1 MTKKTHSNCP
11 VYYALDFIGDK
22 WSLIILR
29 DIMLEEKKFFLDF
42 IGSHEG
48 IATNILTNRLANLES
63 DGFINKI
70 RDTADK
76 KRFVYS
82 PTKKGLDIL
91 PVIIAMITWSS
102 KYIAKGSPASNFM
115 AMVNDDPVKFEK
127 DICAKFS
134 NQTE

>member
-1 MTKKTHSNCP
+1 
-11 VYYALDFIGDK
+11 
-22 WSLIILR
+22 
-29 DIMLEEKKFFLDF
+29 MLEEKKFFRDF